1 MVRLCLGFGLLL
13 AISPLSSAVETV
25 VSSMVLS
32 TRTVGWA
39 DQTVFAACFI
49 GTIAAIAWCSS
60 KGLNVSRHVA
70 LLCTAIVAIETG
82 MGLTA
87 LAEAGAAHDFSSG
100 LLTAGSALRGIGVAV
115 FQVLYVCELA
125 QASSRERHFD
135 ALLPLALVVSA
146 VATLG
151 MWALSFL
158 FGPWPTITAMAAL
171 PIASLALFPRRPDL
185 RGAEERAPRKSPAK
199 IDMPLSTCVILGSFG
214 VAQGCTWAVLYSMP
228 GRACRSAP
236 AWGFSLSTPSC
247 SWRRESA
254 PLGPNRRWGA
264 PCAG

>member
-32 TRTVGWA
+32 ARVVGWA

-49 GTIAAIAWCSS
+49 GTIAAIARCSS
-60 KGLNVSRHVA
+60 KGFNVSHRAA
-70 LLCTAIVAIETG
+70 LLCAAMVAIETG

-87 LAEAGAAHDFSSG
+87 LAEAGAAHDLASV
-100 LLTAGSALRGIGVAV
+100 LLTVSSALRGVGVAV

-158 FGPWPTITAMAAL
+158 FGP
-171 PIASLALFPRRPDL
+171 
-185 RGAEERAPRKSPAK
+185 
-199 IDMPLSTCVILGSFG
+199 
-214 VAQGCTWAVLYSMP
+214 
-228 GRACRSAP
+228 
-236 AWGFSLSTPSC
+236 
-247 SWRRESA
+247 
-254 PLGPNRRWGA
+254 
-264 PCAG
+264 

>member
-1 MVRLCLGFGLLL
+1 MEKEQTTLSMVRLCLGFGLLL

-32 TRTVGWA
+32 ARVVGWA

-49 GTIAAIAWCSS
+49 GTIAAIARCSS
-60 KGLNVSRHVA
+60 KGFNVSHRAA
-70 LLCTAIVAIETG
+70 LLCAAMVAIETG

-87 LAEAGAAHDFSSG
+87 LAEAGAAHDLASV
-100 LLTAGSALRGIGVAV
+100 LLTVSSALRGVGVAV

-158 FGPWPTITAMAAL
+158 FGPWPTIIAMTVL
-171 PIASLALFPRRPDL
+171 PIASLALFPRRPDP
-185 RGAEERAPRKSPAK
+185 GDVEERAPRKSPAK

-228 GRACRSAP
+228 GESLPLCSCL
-236 AWGFSLSTPSC
+236 GFLVLDVFLLVAAHAAHCP
-247 SWRRESA
+247 
-254 PLGPNRRWGA
+254 
-264 PCAG
+264 

>member
-1 MVRLCLGFGLLL
+1 MLL

-32 TRTVGWA
+32 ARVVGWA

-49 GTIAAIAWCSS
+49 GTIAAIARCSS
-60 KGLNVSRHVA
+60 KGFNVSHRAA
-70 LLCTAIVAIETG
+70 LLCAAMVAIETG

-87 LAEAGAAHDFSSG
+87 LAEAGAAHDLASV
-100 LLTAGSALRGIGVAV
+100 LLTVSSALRGVGVAV

-158 FGPWPTITAMAAL
+158 FGPWPTIIAMTVLPSRRLPSFPVAL
-171 PIASLALFPRRPDL
+171 ILETLKSGRRGNRPRRSICRFPRASSSDL
-185 RGAEERAPRKSPAK
+185 SVWLKAAPGRC
-199 IDMPLSTCVILGSFG
+199 STQC
-214 VAQGCTWAVLYSMP
+214 P

-236 AWGFSLSTPSC
+236 VWGFSFLMSSC
-247 SWRRESA
+247 SWRHESV
-254 PLGPNRRWGA
+254 PLDPSRPWGP